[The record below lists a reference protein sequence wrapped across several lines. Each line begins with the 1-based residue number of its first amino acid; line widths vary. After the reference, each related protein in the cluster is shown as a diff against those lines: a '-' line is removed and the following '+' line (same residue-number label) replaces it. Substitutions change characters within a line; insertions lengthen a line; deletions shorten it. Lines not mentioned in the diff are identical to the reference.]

1 MPKVDLGMVAAIFAP
16 FFIALSILTVKAVGP
31 DVPALSIAG
40 FGSLLAVPFL
50 MLLYALTGKRVNYR
64 DIFTKAPKPFFE
76 VLLSRGI
83 IGEILII
90 WGFTLTSAVK
100 SILLLRLEPIFV
112 LLWSVLLLK
121 ERPTTGKFGLMS
133 LLVLGTLFVVNP
145 GDKISALNLGDGL
158 IILSLLVL
166 SYGYVPTLKVV
177 QNANPEALNVL
188 TSLIGGLVLSAVSF
202 AIYGS
207 AALPHNWA
215 QVGWIVA
222 YTMSFFVFGCT
233 LYFYA
238 FKTIKPWII
247 SSLLSLEVVFGLFL
261 ALSMAGERISLPQ
274 AAGAAIM
281 LGTTVLIALYR
292 KREAETEAKAKA
304 KASSNHVVQA
314 SVS

>member
-1 MPKVDLGMVAAIFAP
+1 MPKVDLGLVAAIFAP

-50 MLLYALTGKRVNYR
+50 MGLYALSGKRVKYK
-64 DIFTKAPKPFFE
+64 DILVKTPKPFFE

-90 WGFTLTSAVK
+90 WGFTLTSAIK

-121 ERPTTGKFGLMS
+121 EKPTAAKFGLMS

-145 GDKISALNLGDGL
+145 GDKVSALNLGDGL

-177 QNANPEALNVL
+177 QKANPEGLNVL

-207 AALPHNWA
+207 DALPRNWS
-215 QVGWIVA
+215 QVGAITA
-222 YTMSFFVFGCT
+222 YTMTFFVFGCT

-247 SSLLSLEVVFGLFL
+247 SSLLSLEVVFGLAL
-261 ALSMAGERISLPQ
+261 ALSMAGEQISFSQ
-274 AAGAAIM
+274 ASGAAIM
-281 LGTTVLIALYR
+281 LGATVLIALYR
-292 KREAETEAKAKA
+292 KRESELEAKSN
-304 KASSNHVVQA
+304 ASAANNAVPA